1 MTLPTAAAST
11 TRRKFCGICPAIVFP
26 WFVWFPCRNSLCIE
40 RFLEFEADPR
50 GSGEGGGVEEAAGWT
65 SEPVVHA
72 GPEGAEVAV
81 EALGEAIVGEQR
93 EGVLAAA
100 AAAAA
105 VIGAA
110 GVGAGREAV
119 LLVAVVGGHQ
129 VHLRAGCVLHP
140 RPVHLQGLLVVVGGG
155 VDDGE
160 HIAAD
165 GERAGS
171 ERGVGIGELDVLV
184 AGKQRWLPEAE
195 RPHHRV
201 SCVVGDSGPE
211 GVTGGEA
218 LHVGAGGAGIGQ
230 VLHLRGSERGGGDGV
245 VLLGVV
251 EIARA
256 AAAFKPELQ
265 LVGGVG
271 GSAGA

>member
-93 EGVLAAA
+93 RRPEP
-100 AAAAA
+100 
-105 VIGAA
+105 
-110 GVGAGREAV
+110 EQHHHP
-119 LLVAVVGGHQ
+119 VGG
-129 VHLRAGCVLHP
+129 
-140 RPVHLQGLLVVVGGG
+140 
-155 VDDGE
+155 
-160 HIAAD
+160 
-165 GERAGS
+165 
-171 ERGVGIGELDVLV
+171 
-184 AGKQRWLPEAE
+184 
-195 RPHHRV
+195 
-201 SCVVGDSGPE
+201 VVGDGGAE
-211 GVTGGEA
+211 GVARGVAES
-218 LHVGAGGAGIGQ
+218 GQ
-230 VLHLRGSERGGGDGV
+230 PRHLRRGQRGGGDGV

-251 EIARA
+251 GIDRA
-256 AAAFKPELQ
+256 ATPLDPQLQ
-265 LVGGVG
+265 LRGGVG
-271 GSAGA
+271 GAAGA

>member
-129 VHLRAGCVLHP
+129 VHLRAGCVFHP

-165 GERAGS
+165 GEGARQQ
-171 ERGVGIGELDVLV
+171 RGVGIGELDVLV

-201 SCVVGDSGPE
+201 ACVVGDGGPE
-211 GVTGGEA
+211 GVTRRIPQGGER
-218 LHVGAGGAGIGQ
+218 G
-230 VLHLRGSERGGGDGV
+230 HLRGGERGGGDGV

-251 EIARA
+251 EIDRA

>member
-105 VIGAA
+105 VIG
-110 GVGAGREAV
+110 
-119 LLVAVVGGHQ
+119 GG
-129 VHLRAGCVLHP
+129 
-140 RPVHLQGLLVVVGGG
+140 
-155 VDDGE
+155 
-160 HIAAD
+160 
-165 GERAGS
+165 
-171 ERGVGIGELDVLV
+171 
-184 AGKQRWLPEAE
+184 
-195 RPHHRV
+195 
-201 SCVVGDSGPE
+201 
-211 GVTGGEA
+211 
-218 LHVGAGGAGIGQ
+218 GAGGVARGVAESGQ
-230 VLHLRGSERGGGDGV
+230 SRHLRRGQRGGGDGV

-251 EIARA
+251 SIDRA
-256 AAAFKPELQ
+256 ATPLDPQLQ
-265 LVGGVG
+265 LRGGVG
-271 GSAGA
+271 GAAGA